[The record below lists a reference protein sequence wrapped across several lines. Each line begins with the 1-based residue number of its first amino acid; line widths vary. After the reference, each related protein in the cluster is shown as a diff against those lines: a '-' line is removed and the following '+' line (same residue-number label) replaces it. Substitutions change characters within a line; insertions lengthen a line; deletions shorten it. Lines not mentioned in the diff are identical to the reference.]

1 MTVSQNVNTRALLV
15 GFASADILTSEH
27 QI

>member
-15 GFASADILTSEH
+15 GYASADILTSEH